1 MLSPGDRSAIQQ
13 QQQQLLDENQRQR
26 DALERSAPLTIT
38 PSPET
43 SAGTE
48 GPCFTVSS
56 IVVSGATRL
65 TSAETVN
72 ATIFNRYLPFS
83 CPLRYFR
90 Y

>member
-48 GPCFTVSS
+48 GPLLYGVTHCCQWGHPTDVCRNRPTGGTVGES
-56 IVVSGATRL
+56 VS
-65 TSAETVN
+65 
-72 ATIFNRYLPFS
+72 
-83 CPLRYFR
+83 
-90 Y
+90 